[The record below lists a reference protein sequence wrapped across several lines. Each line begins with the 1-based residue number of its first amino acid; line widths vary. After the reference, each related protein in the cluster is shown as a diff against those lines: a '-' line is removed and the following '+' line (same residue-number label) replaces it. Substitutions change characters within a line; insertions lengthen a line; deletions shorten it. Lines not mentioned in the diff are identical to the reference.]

1 MNTSTNMAMGPASK
15 GPARGAPPKKF
26 FAPVIKNYIH
36 KQSFMTGAKKFLLGF
51 MGFLWNFYKDSW
63 SREGV
68 VQGAQPPGLAVHR

>member
-51 MGFLWNFYKDSW
+51 MEFLLGFYGIFIKIHGVGRGS
-63 SREGV
+63 SRGRS
-68 VQGAQPPGLAVHR
+68 PLD